1 VVIAISSLWTHQ
13 IEHLLDDCWVEMK
26 MGGLREL
33 IMQSAHQEFDQ
44 LIHSLSIL
52 PDEIIADVIRTFI

>member
-1 VVIAISSLWTHQ
+1 
-13 IEHLLDDCWVEMK
+13 MK